1 MKRKLFHSWKNRWFS
16 LFTIVF
22 GYFLCIT
29 ILSLVIN
36 AIELERRDQENWSQG
51 KQGTV
56 SYLTVGNYISSS
68 FTGKPIDVINGF
80 SKYGKVDIQDLPN
93 QIVSVGKKLCQS
105 QIIPTVYTKETDFIP
120 IINEGRYISIEE
132 SMRGDNVAVIGKDL
146 SKSLGVGVNGKV
158 KFYNKEYRVVGIF
171 GPELKMGAWDK
182 VFCIS
187 VNGLPKDY
195 MDVLNRS
202 WVEELDKRKSLN
214 LYFTFRVKDAEKKQ
228 IYDQIKSEMK
238 SYNLYIDESKENWED
253 TTAYENFRDIA
264 KNGIPIIIV
273 ALFNVLSISFF
284 WIMDRKNEITI
295 KKVLGATNKF
305 IMNRIRRELLLIS
318 ILSALLSFITQTILY
333 RKFEPFINRIGWSF
347 KLSCRTFI
355 CCIVVAIVLGYLS
368 TIIPAKK
375 LVGMKAAEA
384 LRNE

>member
-1 MKRKLFHSWKNRWFS
+1 MKRKLFHSWKNRGFT

-36 AIELERRDQENWSQG
+36 SIELDKRNDENEFQG
-51 KQGTV
+51 KHGTV

-93 QIVSVGKKLCQS
+93 QIVAVGKKLCQS
-105 QIIPTVYTKETDFIP
+105 QVIPTVYTKETDFIP
-120 IINEGRYISIEE
+120 NITEGRYISIEE
-132 SMRGDNVAVIGKDL
+132 SMRGDNVAVIGKEL
-146 SKSLGVGVNGKV
+146 AKSLGVEVNGKV
-158 KFYNKEYRVVGIF
+158 KFYNKEYRVVGIL
-171 GPELKMGAWDK
+171 GPEFKYSAWDK

-202 WVEELDKRKSLN
+202 WVQETDKLKSLN
-214 LYFTFRVKDAEKKQ
+214 LYFAFRVKDAEKKQ

-238 SYNLYIDESKENWED
+238 SYNLYIDDKKQNWEGASTYEQARD
-253 TTAYENFRDIA
+253 TA

-273 ALFNVLSISFF
+273 ALFNVLNISFF
-284 WIMDRKNEITI
+284 WIMDRKHEITI
-295 KKVLGATNKF
+295 KKVLGATDKF
-305 IMNRIRRELLLIS
+305 IMNRIRKELLLIS
-318 ILSALLSFITQTILY
+318 ILSALLSFITQSILY
-333 RKFEPFINRIGWSF
+333 KEFEPFINRVGWSF
-347 KLSCRTFI
+347 KLSWMTFI
-355 CCIVVAIVLGYLS
+355 CCIMVAIVLGYLS

-375 LVGMKAAEA
+375 IVRMKAAEA

>member
-36 AIELERRDQENWSQG
+36 AIELDKRDEEDWSQG

-56 SYLTVGNYISSS
+56 SYLIVGNYVSSS
-68 FTGKPIDVINGF
+68 FTGKPIDVINEF

-105 QIIPTVYTKETDFIP
+105 QVIPTVYTKETDFIP
-120 IINEGRYISIEE
+120 IIIEGRYISIEE

-171 GPELKMGAWDK
+171 GPEFKMGAWDK

-187 VNGLPKDY
+187 VNGLPQDY

-202 WVEELDKRKSLN
+202 WVEESDKRKSLN
-214 LYFTFRVKDAEKKQ
+214 LYLTFRVKDAEKKQ
-228 IYDQIKSEMK
+228 IYGQIMSEMK
-238 SYNLYIDESKENWED
+238 SYNLYIDESKDSVESTFTND
-253 TTAYENFRDIA
+253 DVSNTV

-273 ALFNVLSISFF
+273 ALFNVLNISFF

-295 KKVLGATNKF
+295 KKVLGATDKF
-305 IMNRIRRELLLIS
+305 IMNRIREELLLIS
-318 ILSALLSFITQTILY
+318 ILSALLSFVTQSILY
-333 RKFEPFINRIGWSF
+333 RKFEPFMNRMGWSF
-347 KLSCRTFI
+347 KLSWMTFI

-375 LVGMKAAEA
+375 IVAMKAAES